1 MCRGIPKLINE
12 NVDLTKIV
20 ADLKNAVDQLNLDS
34 IQAKRLIQELAHR
47 LDELGKCEKSEISTK
62 IKEILADK
70 IKEHK
75 ITEKWIEDCL
85 PSEYK
90 RKYTRKSEL
99 SSLSKQIDNVSAKS
113 GNTIDN
119 GDGSALLIN
128 HNAGD
133 GTPSNNRENTPKV
146 ALCSKDLERQ
156 ECEISNDDTDP
167 YQILQEENRQ
177 LKEIISEQKKVMMGN
192 QNQSNQMEFMIP
204 REKYC
209 KIKEAMNKSKY
220 FTYVTFDNSG
230 IMLRVT
236 ADIFKTL

>member
-128 HNAGD
+128 HNAGH
-133 GTPSNNRENTPKV
+133 GNPSNNGENKVKV
-146 ALCSKDLERQ
+146 ASCSKDLERQ

-177 LKEIISEQKKVMMGN
+177 LKEALKQTKVMMDN
-192 QNQSNQMEFMIP
+192 QTQSNEMEFMIP
-204 REKYC
+204 TEKYYE
-209 KIKEAMNKSKY
+209 IKEAMSKSRH
-220 FTYVTFDNSG
+220 FTYLTFDRG

>member
-1 MCRGIPKLINE
+1 LINE
-12 NVDLTKIV
+12 DVDFTRIV

-34 IQAKRLIQELAHR
+34 IQAKRLIQDLAHR
-47 LDELGKCEKSEISTK
+47 LDELGKCEKSKISSN

-75 ITEKWIEDCL
+75 ITEKWIEECL

-99 SSLSKQIDNVSAKS
+99 SSLSKQIENVSAHS

-128 HNAGD
+128 HNAGH
-133 GTPSNNRENTPKV
+133 GNPSNNGENK
-146 ALCSKDLERQ
+146 AKIASCSKDLERQ

-167 YQILQEENRQ
+167 YQILHEENRQ
-177 LKEIISEQKKVMMGN
+177 LKETISEQKKVMMGS
-192 QNQSNQMEFMIP
+192 QIQSHEMEFMIP
-204 REKYC
+204 REKYYE
-209 KIKEAMNKSKY
+209 IKEAMSKSKH
-220 FTYVTFDNSG
+220 FTYLTFNNRG

>member
-1 MCRGIPKLINE
+1 MIVKLNNE
-12 NVDLTKIV
+12 EAALTRVII
-20 ADLKNAVDQLNLDS
+20 DLKSAIDRINDNFV
-34 IQAKRLIQELAHR
+34 QAKTLIQDLARR
-47 LDELGKCEKSEISTK
+47 LDESTKCEKNEISSK
-62 IKEILADK
+62 IKELLADK

-75 ITEKWIEDCL
+75 ITEKWIEECL

-99 SSLSKQIDNVSAKS
+99 SSLSKQVENVSAQS
-113 GNTIDN
+113 DNIIDN

-128 HNAGD
+128 HNAGH
-133 GTPSNNRENTPKV
+133 GNPSNNSENKPKV
-146 ALCSKDLERQ
+146 ASCSKDLERQ
-156 ECEISNDDTDP
+156 ECEISNDNTDP

-177 LKEIISEQKKVMMGN
+177 LKETISEQTKVMMGN

-204 REKYC
+204 REKYYE
-209 KIKEAMNKSKY
+209 IKEAMNKSKY
-220 FTYVTFDNSG
+220 FTYVTFDNRG